1 MNDVKGV
8 SPVVAEV
15 LLVGIA
21 VSGAVSAGVFLQG
34 TLGDVQEGAE
44 NRLQQEDRIESTSI
58 DADFGYNGTNG
69 YFIVDIRNTGSYTL
83 SVVDGGNKNWNMYL
97 EGVPNSW
104 SFMQGSSYVGEN
116 EVLLNPQSTITIN
129 TTSKFPSTGNSK
141 EVEFSGPYE
150 ISTSYLCY
158 SENGGCAN

>member
-1 MNDVKGV
+1 MSDFKGV

-34 TLGDVQEGAE
+34 TLGDVQESAE

-69 YFIVDIRNTGSYTL
+69 YLIVDIRNTGSYTL
-83 SVVDGGNKNWNMYL
+83 AVEDDGQKNWNMYL
-97 EGVPNSW
+97 EGVPEQW
-104 SFMQGSSYVGEN
+104 SYIDGSSYLTQDQ
-116 EVLLNPQSTITIN
+116 VLLNPQSTVTIN
-129 TTSKFPSTGNSK
+129 TTSKFPSSGNSK

-150 ISTSYLCY
+150 IDTSYLCY